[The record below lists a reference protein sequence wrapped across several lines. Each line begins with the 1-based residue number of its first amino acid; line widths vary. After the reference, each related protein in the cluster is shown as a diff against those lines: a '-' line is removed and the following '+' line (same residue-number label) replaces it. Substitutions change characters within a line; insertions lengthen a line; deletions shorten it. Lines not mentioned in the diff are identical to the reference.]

1 MLNLSEIRKLS
12 GGIFDTAEGDP
23 VFRCRCGVEVT
34 ARLELCPK
42 CAREDVE
49 TMREVVFGKALKSL
63 PDMPHAVLGP
73 SLRRSVDVRLMAGV
87 QGWSA
92 SSGEGLALLGTS
104 GAGKTTLAV
113 ALARH
118 RLTVAKTAAEVKIAS
133 SIRFVST
140 LELQLER
147 DRLQLGTGDDGPLMR
162 GALKSALLILDEVGF
177 EHEPRSG
184 VAPVVFTLMQA
195 RYNSGR
201 PTIVT
206 SGLTEVELASR
217 YGDAT
222 KRRMCERSRVLVAFG
237 EIEHA
242 PAQTSLAVAS

>member
-1 MLNLSEIRKLS
+1 MLSLEELLKLS
-12 GGIFDTAEGDP
+12 GQAMTGE
-23 VFRCRCGVEVT
+23 VVHRCRCGVEVT
-34 ARLELCPK
+34 ARLSLCPNCSK
-42 CAREDVE
+42 EDVE
-49 TMREVVFGKALKSL
+49 TMREVVFGKALRSL

-118 RLTVAKTAAEVKIAS
+118 RLNVAKTAAEVKIAS
-133 SIRFVST
+133 SIRFASA

-147 DRLQLGTGDDGPLMR
+147 DRLQLSATDDGPLMR

-177 EHEPRSG
+177 EHEPRAG
-184 VAPVVFTLMQA
+184 IAPVVFTLMQA
-195 RYNSGR
+195 RYNSGK

-206 SGLTEVELASR
+206 SGLNEKELATR

-222 KRRMCERSRVLVAFG
+222 KRRMCERARVVEAFG
-237 EIEHA
+237 EIQHGM
-242 PAQTSLAVAS
+242 AVAS